1 MVGIGDGQRIV
12 RRGEVYWLDFSPSR
26 GSEQSGKRPALIVQN
41 DVGNRFS
48 PTTIV
53 AAMTTRVSAKE
64 YPTEVRLADEV
75 FGRPS
80 AVLCQQLLTVAI
92 DRVIG
97 TPVTLLDPETMARV
111 DAALKL
117 SLGL

>member
-1 MVGIGDGQRIV
+1 M
-12 RRGEVYWLDFSPSR
+12 DFSPSR
-26 GSEQSGKRPALIVQN
+26 GSEQSGRRPALIVQN

-48 PTTIV
+48 PTTVV
-53 AAMTTRVSAKE
+53 AAMTTQVSAKE

-75 FGRPS
+75 FGHPGV
-80 AVLCQQLLTVAI
+80 VLCQQLLTVAT
-92 DRVIG
+92 DRAIG
-97 TPVTLLDPETMARV
+97 TPVVRLDPETMARV